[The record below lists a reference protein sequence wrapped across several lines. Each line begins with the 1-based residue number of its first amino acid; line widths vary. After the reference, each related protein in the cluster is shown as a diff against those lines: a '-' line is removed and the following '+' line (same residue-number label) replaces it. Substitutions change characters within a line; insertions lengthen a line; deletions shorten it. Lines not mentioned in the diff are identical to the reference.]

1 MTTNSEESWP
11 LTDAVVPLSHEDRSA
26 FTLIARAHLA
36 IQRSDRR
43 ELAAKF
49 LHEATLG
56 DYAHLLAS
64 CRRYVTVQEDLDTP
78 SESR

>member
-1 MTTNSEESWP
+1 MTTHSEPPWP
-11 LTDAVVPLSHEDRSA
+11 LTDAVIQLNSDDRNA
-26 FTLIARAHLA
+26 FTLIARVHLA

-56 DYAHLLAS
+56 DYAHMLAS
-64 CRRYVTVQEDLDTP
+64 CRRYVTVQGDIDHL
-78 SESR
+78 